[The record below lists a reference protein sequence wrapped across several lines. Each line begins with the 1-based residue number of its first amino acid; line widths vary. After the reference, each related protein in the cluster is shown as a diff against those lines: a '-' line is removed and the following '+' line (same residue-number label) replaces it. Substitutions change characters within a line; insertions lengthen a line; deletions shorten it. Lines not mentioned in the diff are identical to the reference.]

1 MSTISDDI
9 AALIT
14 ATSAITTDVATVL
27 IDLATANN
35 ITPSQKTTLETQITA
50 LQALDVSL
58 KTAIK
63 SPMFHITPVFMSID

>member
-63 SPMFHITPVFMSID
+63 SPMFHITPVFMSIN